1 MRMCMQNPSPI
12 VTVAQRTELGVS
24 DVRYGLGALSTVP
37 RKSATNALAP
47 ERQNPHK
54 TASDPAVQAQ

>member
-1 MRMCMQNPSPI
+1 MM
-12 VTVAQRTELGVS
+12 ELGVS

-37 RKSATNALAP
+37 RKAATNALAP